1 MKTWYRKISRDL
13 DRPQGYLPR
22 FNTDEREEPKPQTV
36 TSPIID
42 TVETEEENSR
52 TEEDS
57 QSAHTTS
64 PQTTSFKNKDEFK
77 ATMLPIYAKILSQ
90 MGLNTAY
97 AKMLVAQDG
106 LESAWGTKPSGKFNF
121 GGIKGTGSIKR
132 TREVIDGKDV
142 YINDS
147 FRDFASLEDYA
158 KYKISLLNNNRYKAF
173 TGDLSGFADRV
184 SRGGYATDPNYAE
197 TLKRVIASAKHGGIL
212 KFQAGGTG
220 EIRPDNRSWF
230 KRKWDDIATAYNSSS
245 WANSAPASIIAGFT
259 PYGLFHYSASGDED
273 SARLAVL
280 PGAVGT
286 KEVAKNAVKA
296 AEEGVNLVYRH
307 YGNDISKYFQGALKW
322 LRNAR
327 KGSIPAAERLE
338 VPKQI
343 SKIRLGNPKHDYAF
357 FKDAKTGETIL
368 EISPTAQNP
377 LRSGEKAASKQ
388 FLQELVG
395 TKDDFGLRGL
405 SYAEKEL
412 FPKKF
417 LSAMTQENSAKDI
430 YSKIMSHK
438 AEAGIKSSFT
448 ELTEAEAR
456 KIFDIGWDANLFY
469 PTTSSNA
476 LQTKETFW
484 KENKDVILKLFRR
497 VPVILG
503 AGVLGNEVVSERR
516 GGIIKAQ
523 QGADT
528 RQWVDNWLSQRKD
541 KLKNNAI
548 YSGLFALPGLIKNPY
563 FRQVKSMSKYSF
575 KKGDLPG
582 RTTGTTNHREKI
594 ITTSDDS
601 KSTEVHEWT
610 HAARPYEQIAKVKE
624 IIDRWGLRPGIMRD
638 DYLDKPSEIYS
649 RLMELRYNNNLDP
662 NHEYTLEE
670 VRELRNKNHTGDYLI
685 RTKNQYYKSNI
696 NNPSIPEK
704 VEPIEKAID
713 LNLYKGAE
721 ELFER
726 YNDSTIQ
733 SLLNDV
739 AQVPNK
745 RSAINYAKA
754 GLKIPKYQN
763 PASTIERTSEPW
775 RVWNDYSNQGSM
787 DPNWRVPLK
796 KDPLPQKKYNVKRNY
811 DKKAINDYGESY
823 YDIVKTRVRDAHDA
837 LIRNGFSEDVKRL
850 QEPLSAVSIKETGWR
865 LTDPKNNYFG
875 LLINGGKKAS
885 YKTKEESWDATIA
898 YLNKRYGIGNLNGPW
913 WESDSI
919 EDFVNRI
926 NNPEL
931 DTTLHSQEDYDRY
944 NRDRV
949 TSGETP
955 QYMHAPYW
963 NNRNKRYND
972 EVKDIIDRY
981 YGYYYME

>member
-173 TGDLSGFADRV
+173 TGDSSGFADRV

-296 AEEGVNLVYRH
+296 
-307 YGNDISKYFQGALKW
+307 
-322 LRNAR
+322 
-327 KGSIPAAERLE
+327 
-338 VPKQI
+338 
-343 SKIRLGNPKHDYAF
+343 
-357 FKDAKTGETIL
+357 
-368 EISPTAQNP
+368 
-377 LRSGEKAASKQ
+377 
-388 FLQELVG
+388 
-395 TKDDFGLRGL
+395 
-405 SYAEKEL
+405 
-412 FPKKF
+412 
-417 LSAMTQENSAKDI
+417 
-430 YSKIMSHK
+430 
-438 AEAGIKSSFT
+438 
-448 ELTEAEAR
+448 
-456 KIFDIGWDANLFY
+456 
-469 PTTSSNA
+469 
-476 LQTKETFW
+476 
-484 KENKDVILKLFRR
+484 
-497 VPVILG
+497 
-503 AGVLGNEVVSERR
+503 
-516 GGIIKAQ
+516 
-523 QGADT
+523 
-528 RQWVDNWLSQRKD
+528 
-541 KLKNNAI
+541 
-548 YSGLFALPGLIKNPY
+548 
-563 FRQVKSMSKYSF
+563 
-575 KKGDLPG
+575 
-582 RTTGTTNHREKI
+582 
-594 ITTSDDS
+594 
-601 KSTEVHEWT
+601 
-610 HAARPYEQIAKVKE
+610 
-624 IIDRWGLRPGIMRD
+624 
-638 DYLDKPSEIYS
+638 
-649 RLMELRYNNNLDP
+649 
-662 NHEYTLEE
+662 
-670 VRELRNKNHTGDYLI
+670 
-685 RTKNQYYKSNI
+685 
-696 NNPSIPEK
+696 
-704 VEPIEKAID
+704 
-713 LNLYKGAE
+713 AE

-898 YLNKRYGIGNLNGPW
+898 HLNKRYGIGNLNGPW

>member
-245 WANSAPASIIAGFT
+245 WANSAPTSIIAGFT

-368 EISPTAQNP
+368 EISPT
-377 LRSGEKAASKQ
+377 
-388 FLQELVG
+388 
-395 TKDDFGLRGL
+395 
-405 SYAEKEL
+405 
-412 FPKKF
+412 
-417 LSAMTQENSAKDI
+417 
-430 YSKIMSHK
+430 
-438 AEAGIKSSFT
+438 
-448 ELTEAEAR
+448 
-456 KIFDIGWDANLFY
+456 
-469 PTTSSNA
+469 
-476 LQTKETFW
+476 
-484 KENKDVILKLFRR
+484 
-497 VPVILG
+497 
-503 AGVLGNEVVSERR
+503 
-516 GGIIKAQ
+516 
-523 QGADT
+523 
-528 RQWVDNWLSQRKD
+528 
-541 KLKNNAI
+541 
-548 YSGLFALPGLIKNPY
+548 
-563 FRQVKSMSKYSF
+563 
-575 KKGDLPG
+575 
-582 RTTGTTNHREKI
+582 
-594 ITTSDDS
+594 
-601 KSTEVHEWT
+601 
-610 HAARPYEQIAKVKE
+610 
-624 IIDRWGLRPGIMRD
+624 
-638 DYLDKPSEIYS
+638 
-649 RLMELRYNNNLDP
+649 
-662 NHEYTLEE
+662 
-670 VRELRNKNHTGDYLI
+670 
-685 RTKNQYYKSNI
+685 
-696 NNPSIPEK
+696 
-704 VEPIEKAID
+704 
-713 LNLYKGAE
+713 
-721 ELFER
+721 
-726 YNDSTIQ
+726 
-733 SLLNDV
+733 

>member
-377 LRSGEKAASKQ
+377 LHSGEKAASKQ

-430 YSKIMSHK
+430 YSKIMSYK

-638 DYLDKPSEIYS
+638 
-649 RLMELRYNNNLDP
+649 
-662 NHEYTLEE
+662 
-670 VRELRNKNHTGDYLI
+670 
-685 RTKNQYYKSNI
+685 
-696 NNPSIPEK
+696 
-704 VEPIEKAID
+704 
-713 LNLYKGAE
+713 
-721 ELFER
+721 
-726 YNDSTIQ
+726 
-733 SLLNDV
+733 
-739 AQVPNK
+739 
-745 RSAINYAKA
+745 
-754 GLKIPKYQN
+754 
-763 PASTIERTSEPW
+763 
-775 RVWNDYSNQGSM
+775 DYSNQGSM